1 MSSSAIVTT
10 PFSSA
15 RKIRLREMKDRT
27 VVILG
32 AGPAG
37 TMAASILADAGIDTL
52 ILEKSK
58 FPRFSIGESLLPR
71 CLDSLEKGGFLP
83 AIQKANFLTK
93 TGARF
98 YSEDKL
104 CEFDFSVQHT
114 TGWDHA
120 WHVKRGDFDKIL
132 ADEVEKKGVEIV
144 YGATVTNVELE
155 DETKPTIYYT
165 SNSGAEHQV
174 KAEQIIDAS
183 GYGKVLSRL
192 FGLEKPIDG
201 IARQAVFGHVVDQK
215 PQGDW
220 KNKINVICHETETW
234 SWEIAFSD
242 GSTSIG
248 VVSPEHESLESADD
262 ELKRWIDRI
271 GEHHNRYKDYNQ
283 TFTAKRIR
291 AYGSKTR
298 DFFGNRWV
306 LAGNAFG
313 FIDPIFSSGVT
324 MALVSGEMA
333 GELIAKQVKGQKVDW
348 NKEYLTPIQSGLDVF
363 KSFVDWWYDGTLQ
376 KIFFAEK
383 PDELIK
389 NQICSILA
397 GYVWDDTNSV
407 LQKYKRTIPTLAH
420 ILSS

>member
-1 MSSSAIVTT
+1 M
-10 PFSSA
+10 
-15 RKIRLREMKDRT
+15 REMKDRT
-27 VVILG
+27 AVILG

-37 TMAASILADAGIDTL
+37 TMAASILADAGIDTI

-83 AIQKANFLTK
+83 AIQKANFLIK

-114 TGWDHA
+114 AGWDHA
-120 WHVKRGDFDKIL
+120 WHVKRSEFDKIL
-132 ADEVEKKGVEIV
+132 ADEVERKGVEII
-144 YGATVTNVELE
+144 YGATVTDVVLE
-155 DETKPTIYYT
+155 K
-165 SNSGAEHQV
+165 SGNSVVSFSDKTGVEHQV
-174 KAEQIIDAS
+174 KAQQIIDAS

-192 FGLEKPIDG
+192 FGLEEPIDG
-201 IARQAVFGHVVDQK
+201 IARQAVFGHVVDK
-215 PQGDW
+215 TGHGNW
-220 KNKINVICHETETW
+220 KNKINVICHKPDTW
-234 SWEIAFSD
+234 SWEIAFAD

-248 VVSPEHESLESADD
+248 VVSPQCDSAESADD
-262 ELKRWIDRI
+262 ELKKWIEEI
-271 GEHHNRYKDYNQ
+271 GEHHDRYAKYDQ
-283 TFTAKRIR
+283 TFPAQRIR
-291 AYGSKTR
+291 AYGSKTKS
-298 DFFGNRWV
+298 FFGDGWV

-333 GELIAKQVKGQKVDW
+333 GELVAKQIKGEKVDW
-348 NKEYLTPIQSGLDVF
+348 NKEYLAPIQTGLDVF

-383 PDELIK
+383 PNEMIK

-397 GYVWDDTNSV
+397 GYVWDDTNSI
-407 LQKYKRTIPTLAH
+407 LRKYKRTIPTLAH
-420 ILSS
+420 ILSSEN